1 MLSLLALCVLGGS
14 AVGLLSG
21 MFGVGGAFIII
32 PLLDEI
38 LLRLG
43 MDPSIS
49 HLMAV
54 GTSPSTVLFT
64 CVASFMAHR
73 RLGAMRND
81 ILFRMCPGIGVGA
94 ILGAFLAPLAPTVF
108 LKLLFYSI
116 IVVVCGQMAF
126 PMKGFER
133 EKEDVRHLLPVSVFF
148 GVLASMSGVAGT
160 FLNVTYL
167 SWRGVPW
174 AQAVCTGAG
183 IGLIISITA
192 TTGYIWSGWDV
203 PGLPEWSL
211 GYVYL
216 PGTLCLIV
224 PSMLMARFGAWLI
237 HWKKM
242 PVALLKRGV
251 GLFLVL
257 FALSQIVRILWE
269 LV

>member
-21 MFGVGGAFIII
+21 MLGVGGAFIII

-43 MDPSIS
+43 MDPAVS

-64 CVASFMAHR
+64 CVASFLTHR

-81 ILFRMCPGIGVGA
+81 IPCRMCPGIAAGA
-94 ILGAFLAPLAPTVF
+94 VLGAFLAPLAPTVF
-108 LKLLFYSI
+108 LKLLFYGI

-126 PMKGFER
+126 PMKRFER
-133 EKEDVRHLLPVSVFF
+133 EKEDLRHLLPVSVFF
-148 GVLASMSGVAGT
+148 GMLASMSGVAGT

-183 IGLIISITA
+183 IGLIIAVTA
-192 TTGYIWSGWDV
+192 TTGYIWSGWGV
-203 PGLPEWSL
+203 PDLPEWSL

-242 PVALLKRGV
+242 PVDLMKRGV
-251 GLFLVL
+251 AFCLVL
-257 FALSQIVRILWE
+257 FAVSMIAKTLWE
-269 LV
+269 CF

>member
-14 AVGLLSG
+14 MVGLLSG
-21 MFGVGGAFIII
+21 MLGVGGAFIII

-43 MDPSIS
+43 MDPAVS

-73 RLGAMRND
+73 RLGSMRDD
-81 ILFRMCPGIGVGA
+81 ILRRMCPGIFVGGV
-94 ILGAFLAPLAPTVF
+94 LGAFLAPLAPTAF
-108 LKLLFYSI
+108 LKLLFYGI

-126 PMKGFER
+126 PMKRFGR
-133 EKEDVRHLLPVSVFF
+133 EKEDLRHLTGISIFF
-148 GVLASMSGVAGT
+148 GMLASMSGVAGT

-174 AQAVCTGAG
+174 TQAVCTGAG
-183 IGLIISITA
+183 IGLIIAVTA
-192 TTGYIWSGWDV
+192 TTGYIWSGWAV

-216 PGTLCLIV
+216 PGTLCLII

-242 PVALLKRGV
+242 PVDLMKRV
-251 GLFLVL
+251 VASCLVA
-257 FALSQIVRILWE
+257 FALIMIGRTLWE
-269 LV
+269 LF